1 MINEESII
9 QLRELNLPELVDI
22 LKDGSKQN
30 TFTSITFDES
40 MEMIIAHLY
49 SEKISAKIERLIRI
63 ANFRDPTADFT
74 NLVYED
80 RKIDSKI
87 VAELASLEFIKNHT
101 NVICEGFTG
110 NGKTFFSNALG
121 KEACK
126 KLLRTKYIR
135 QTDLLLQVDI
145 RSMKTDGYIKLL
157 NQYTKYD
164 LLILDEWLM
173 GSLKKGDIEFMFEL
187 IERRYQNH
195 STVFCTQYKQEEWR
209 KKLGSSLHSEA
220 IIDRIIHNSITLT
233 MGKTNMREKLHK

>member
-195 STVFCTQYKQEEWR
+195 STVFCM
-209 KKLGSSLHSEA
+209 
-220 IIDRIIHNSITLT
+220 IILRN
-233 MGKTNMREKLHK
+233 